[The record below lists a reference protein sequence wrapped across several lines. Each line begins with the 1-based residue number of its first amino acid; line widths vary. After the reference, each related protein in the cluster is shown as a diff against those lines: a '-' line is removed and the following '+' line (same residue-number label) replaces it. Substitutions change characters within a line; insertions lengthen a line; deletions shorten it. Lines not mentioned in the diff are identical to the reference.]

1 MIEGKKLRL
10 AGKGEVSPYGGQ
22 PGDLYIRSKMIEH
35 PLFQVVNDHDLEVTR
50 EVKLTEAILGTAIP
64 IQTLDG
70 GELNLKIPPGTKH
83 KTKMRIPRKGLYGM
97 QGNVCG
103 DLYIIVHVS
112 MPGSLSS
119 EQKKLIADLAD
130 SGL

>member
-1 MIEGKKLRL
+1 MISGKKLRI
-10 AGKGEVSPYGGQ
+10 AGKGEPSPYGG
-22 PGDLYIRSKMIEH
+22 PSGDLYIKSKV
-35 PLFQVVNDHDLEVTR
+35 LDNQVYDVQAQDLYINGDI
-50 EVKLTEAILGTAIP
+50 KLSEAILGTNISVP
-64 IQTLDG
+64 TLSG
-70 GELNLKIPPGTKH
+70 KELKLKIPAGTKH

-119 EQKKLIADLAD
+119 KQKKLIADLAD